1 MTGRD
6 VTKMVT
12 RSTDDVMVTD
22 TVQSTDV
29 ILSLNKKQRWLLPAT
44 MRHMIKSGYF
54 GSKAKVSLLERH
66 KLKKR
71 ANCVS
76 FVCNKGKTTAVH
88 PKQKRY
94 FSFNLNTSD
103 QETSN
108 RLRKKLALE
117 AARKIK
123 KNKVIKGVINTFT
136 MAGAVPS
143 TQLAEQDIGIAS
155 TEPEYRME
163 VFYPCPKTCSLTFN
177 PKYTDVMIDTNENG
191 KQEVKSV
198 KQPDSSKNRRHHR
211 QRFQLSTWGA
221 FEEKDID
228 EDVDD
233 MWSDI
238 YSEDCKEENTSRPPD
253 VSEEAALEPNER
265 LHDSLW
271 SKLLQQA
278 EKTERLFT
286 PKTAR
291 KKAARKVSESVSNNE
306 KKSHIVHISREKDS
320 TDESSKNTDTEPEKN
335 HRAY

>member
-1 MTGRD
+1 MVYKVCKGGVRTGNTLRGLHSQSSNKYGRHACLIGSSSMTGRD
-6 VTKMVT
+6 VTKMVA

-123 KNKVIKGVINTFT
+123 KN
-136 MAGAVPS
+136 
-143 TQLAEQDIGIAS
+143 
-155 TEPEYRME
+155 
-163 VFYPCPKTCSLTFN
+163 N
-177 PKYTDVMIDTNENG
+177 PGQY
-191 KQEVKSV
+191 
-198 KQPDSSKNRRHHR
+198 
-211 QRFQLSTWGA
+211 
-221 FEEKDID
+221 
-228 EDVDD
+228 
-233 MWSDI
+233 
-238 YSEDCKEENTSRPPD
+238 
-253 VSEEAALEPNER
+253 
-265 LHDSLW
+265 
-271 SKLLQQA
+271 
-278 EKTERLFT
+278 
-286 PKTAR
+286 
-291 KKAARKVSESVSNNE
+291 
-306 KKSHIVHISREKDS
+306 
-320 TDESSKNTDTEPEKN
+320 
-335 HRAY
+335 